1 MKPAKKSASGQMDK
15 EYMTRVHD
23 TIIYSHQEKGNMV
36 FFRKMDRT
44 GNHHV
49 KQNKP
54 HAERQS
60 PTSHMKNTALKSITI
75 SYNNICI
82 NTFKCTH

>member
-1 MKPAKKSASGQMDK
+1 
-15 EYMTRVHD
+15 
-23 TIIYSHQEKGNMV
+23 MV

-54 HAERQS
+54 YAERQS
-60 PTSHMKNTALKSITI
+60 PTSHMKNIALKSITI

-82 NTFKCTH
+82 NTFKYVYIIMKSEKGSQEGWKQP